1 MIPGQFEHYT
11 ELLANYTD
19 DLICIHEAD
28 GTYLYLTPS
37 SESLL
42 GYRPE
47 ELVGKSPYALFHPDD
62 SEKVRTGAHQLSLQ
76 GVTDLTI
83 TYRIRKK
90 NGSYIWFET
99 LTHPIA
105 DERHEV
111 MFLITTSRDITQRKQ
126 VEGQLQASQELLE
139 AFFSQ
144 SLDGCFFMML
154 DRPINWDNHIDKDAI
169 LNYVFEHQRITRVNQ
184 ALAKQHRLPRE
195 ELLGLTPL
203 DCFADDLG
211 KARQF
216 WRALFDLGT
225 LYTELELKRRDGS
238 SFWIEGNYVCLYDDQ
253 GCIRGH
259 FAVQRDI
266 TDRRRMQGQLEQKN
280 QELELFFNSSLD
292 LFTIADTEG
301 YFHRL
306 NQEWENVLGYGLAEL
321 TGVRF
326 LDFVHPEDIDQTE
339 AAIATLKEN
348 SPILNFSNRYRC
360 KDGSYRWLEWRSF
373 PFQGLIYASARDITD
388 QRNFALRL
396 ETAYRQTS
404 EILESMSD
412 SFFAVDA
419 DFHITYANQHFCD
432 TFALE
437 KTDVLDQ
444 NLWDI
449 FPGAVGTI
457 FEEQIQRALREQT
470 SVKFEALY
478 SPLERWFSVQIY
490 TTPTGLAIFFQ
501 DVSDRINANL
511 ALERR
516 NQQAE
521 LLLNLT
527 LAIRQSL
534 DLDEVL
540 QTTLDEIRHLL
551 GIDRTII
558 YKFNPDWSGIIA
570 KESVSQHKF
579 LLLGQVFNDP
589 CFGANY
595 IEPYCQGWVVAIDDI
610 YTAEMTACYREFLES
625 IQVRANLVV
634 PVIQGDR
641 LWGLLLCQHCTGPR
655 PWSQDEIELL
665 RQLGEQLG
673 IAIQRAEL
681 VTALNQ
687 EKERYRRVLEA
698 QTELLYRCRPDGVLT
713 FANPAFFRYVGC
725 QNDTCEIGHA
735 FEHPFDQ
742 VDRDRFAHHLQAL
755 TIEHPIRTIECSVTL
770 ANGSHQWY
778 EWTNR
783 AIFDPQGNCVEYQCL
798 GRDITKQKIIEER
811 LIHDALH
818 DGLTGLPNRVLLT
831 DRLIQCWQRYQRHQ
845 RQEFQPSSNKIDLP
859 PYGDRFAII
868 FIDID
873 RFKRVNDSLG
883 HQAGDQVLATLAQ
896 RMETALR
903 AGDTLAHL
911 SGDEFVMLCE
921 EINDPQ
927 EIDRLVENLEQAIRQ
942 PIHINS
948 HTLTLSASLGVAF
961 SGKQYT
967 QAEHLLRDAD
977 IAMYQAKKNGRGKAI
992 VFTPDMHHY
1001 AQAVLSLESDLQRA
1015 IAQTTDLVTPA
1026 DELQI
1031 YFQPIVR
1038 LATGRIQGFEALSRW
1053 FHPEQGEISP
1063 GDFIELAE
1071 QTGLIIPLG
1080 KAILRRALHLFAQ
1093 WSKSQANGQTY
1104 SISINISPQQ
1114 LTEPSFV
1121 NEVAAA
1127 LSDTD
1132 MPSSCLHLEI
1142 TETTMIH
1149 NLDVTLRVAQ
1159 QLQNLG
1165 VGLNIDDFGIGYSSL
1180 SRIHSLPINAL
1191 KIDRSFVLGL
1201 GEHQPSADIVAAI
1214 IALGHSLK
1222 LEIIAEGVETL
1233 GQCQHLQELGC
1244 TYGQGY
1250 FFYRPVPL
1258 EQIHT
1263 QERV

>member
-28 GTYLYLTPS
+28 GTYLYVTPS
-37 SESLL
+37 SEALL

-47 ELVGKSPYALFHPDD
+47 ELIGKSPYALFHPNDA
-62 SEKVRTGAHQLSLQ
+62 EAIRTGAHQLSLQ
-76 GVTDLTI
+76 GVTNLTV

-99 LTHPIA
+99 LTHPIT
-105 DERHEV
+105 DENHQTL
-111 MFLITTSRDITQRKQ
+111 FLITTSRDITQRKQ
-126 VEGQLQASQELLE
+126 MEGQLQASQELLE
-139 AFFSQ
+139 SFFSQ

-169 LNYVFEHQRITRVNQ
+169 LNYVFEHQRITRANQ

-195 ELLGLTPL
+195 KLLGLTPL

-225 LYTELELKRRDGS
+225 FYTELELKRRDGS

-266 TDRRRMQGQLEQKN
+266 TNRRRMEQEIK
-280 QELELFFNSSLD
+280 QKTHELELFFNSSLD
-292 LFTIADTEG
+292 LFAIADAKG

-306 NQEWENVLGYGLAEL
+306 NQEWENVLGYPLAEL
-321 TGVRF
+321 AGARF
-326 LDFVHPEDIDQTE
+326 LDFVHPEDMQQTE
-339 AAIATLKEN
+339 AAIATLRES

-373 PFQGLIYASARDITD
+373 PFQGLIYASARDITE
-388 QRNFALRL
+388 QRNFEIRL
-396 ETAYRQTS
+396 ENAYRQTS
-404 EILESMSD
+404 ETLESMSD

-419 DFHITYANQHFCD
+419 DFQITYANQHFCH
-432 TFALE
+432 TFDLE
-437 KTDVLDQ
+437 KTNVLHHH
-444 NLWDI
+444 LWDI

-457 FEEQIQRALREQT
+457 FEEQMQRALREQT

-478 SPLERWFSVQIY
+478 SPLERWFSVQVY

-501 DVSDRINANL
+501 DVSDRINAKL

-516 NQQAE
+516 NQEAD

-558 YKFNPDWSGIIA
+558 YKFNPGWSGIIA
-570 KESVSQHKF
+570 KESVGQHQF
-579 LLLGQVFNDP
+579 LLLGQVFHDP
-589 CFGANY
+589 CFGADY
-595 IEPYCQGWVVAIDDI
+595 IEPYCQGRVVAIGDI
-610 YTAEMTACYREFLES
+610 YAVEMTACYREFLES

-641 LWGLLLCQHCTGPR
+641 LWGLLLCQHCSGAR
-655 PWSQDEIELL
+655 PWLQDEIELL

-673 IAIQRAEL
+673 IAIGRAEL
-681 VTALNQ
+681 VATLNQ
-687 EKERYRRVLEA
+687 EKDRYRRVLEA

-725 QNDTCEIGHA
+725 QNDTCEIGHE
-735 FEHPFDQ
+735 FKHPFDQ
-742 VDRDRFAHHLQAL
+742 MEQERFAHHLKAL
-755 TIEHPIRTIECSVTL
+755 SIEHPISTIECKVTL
-770 ANGSHQWY
+770 VNGSQQWY
-778 EWTNR
+778 EWINR
-783 AIFDPQGNCVEYQCL
+783 GIFDAQGNCLEYQCL
-798 GRDITKQKIIEER
+798 GRDITKRKIIEER

-831 DRLIQCWQRYQRHQ
+831 DRLVQCWQRYQRHQ
-845 RQEFQPSSNKIDLP
+845 QQGANQSPESQPASI
-859 PYGDRFAII
+859 YGDRFAII

-883 HQAGDQVLATLAQ
+883 HQAGDQVLITLAQ
-896 RMETALR
+896 RMAATLR
-903 AGDTLAHL
+903 NGDTLAHL

-921 EINDPQ
+921 EVGDPD
-927 EIDRLVENLEQAIRQ
+927 EIDRLVGQLEQVIRQ

-948 HTLTLSASLGVAF
+948 HTLTLSASMGVAF
-961 SGKQYT
+961 SGKQYS

-977 IAMYQAKKNGRGKAI
+977 IAMYQAKKNGRSKAI

-1015 IAQTTDLVTPA
+1015 IAQLTDVVTPA

-1031 YFQPIVR
+1031 YFQPIVH
-1038 LATGRIQGFEALSRW
+1038 LKTGKIQGFEALSRW
-1053 FHPEQGEISP
+1053 FHPEQGQISP

-1080 KAILRRALHLFAQ
+1080 KAILRRALSLFAQ
-1093 WSKSQANGQTY
+1093 WSTSQEDGATY

-1114 LTEPSFV
+1114 LTEPNFV
-1121 NEVAAA
+1121 NEVAMALADAA
-1127 LSDTD
+1127 DL
-1132 MPSSCLHLEI
+1132 PPQCLHLEI

-1149 NLDVTLRVAQ
+1149 NLDITLRIAQ
-1159 QLQNLG
+1159 QLQDLG
-1165 VGLNIDDFGIGYSSL
+1165 VALNIDDFGIGYSSL
-1180 SRIHSLPINAL
+1180 SRLHSLPINAL
-1191 KIDRSFVLGL
+1191 KIDRSFTLGL
-1201 GEHQPSADIVAAI
+1201 GEHQPSIDIVAAI
-1214 IALGHSLK
+1214 IALGRSLK
-1222 LEIIAEGVETL
+1222 MEIIAEGVETL
-1233 GQCQHLQELGC
+1233 GQSEHLQKLGC

-1250 FFYRPVPL
+1250 FFYRPAPL
-1258 EQIHT
+1258 DQIHGC
-1263 QERV
+1263 